1 MYSATSW
8 PWISDSS
15 NTLGKNLW
23 ESSQDTITISKRG
36 KGMATDQIWWCQSIP
51 KVYSFLLKCES
62 ISDSQQWNARDT
74 PEMLCMLIAK
84 LPGGLMNRWNRK
96 VQAIRKKHLGEP
108 DLQDLIKFIEE
119 ETILVNNLLFSR
131 QALHEYTKHP
141 EKSTHVKARKLKN
154 CYTKAIE
161 KNEMKWQKQ
170 WQKCKF
176 CDGNHDLDDCHFYHE
191 ITVNDWSIFLKK
203 KKTDYVK
210 VVMQK
215 SHQNIQPNHAQ
226 TEELAKY
233 IRESIQ
239 QDYMV
244 TRQKTRNLQMGLRL
258 TIKIKLQWIAIVQ
271 VS

>member
-1 MYSATSW
+1 MIEVFSW
-8 PWISDSS
+8 
-15 NTLGKNLW
+15 
-23 ESSQDTITISKRG
+23 
-36 KGMATDQIWWCQSIP
+36 
-51 KVYSFLLKCES
+51 
-62 ISDSQQWNARDT
+62 
-74 PEMLCMLIAK
+74 
-84 LPGGLMNRWNRK
+84 
-96 VQAIRKKHLGEP
+96 
-108 DLQDLIKFIEE
+108 
-119 ETILVNNLLFSR
+119 
-131 QALHEYTKHP
+131 
-141 EKSTHVKARKLKN
+141 
-154 CYTKAIE
+154 
-161 KNEMKWQKQ
+161 
-170 WQKCKF
+170 
-176 CDGNHDLDDCHFYHE
+176 
-191 ITVNDWSIFLKK
+191 K